1 MPKIIENL
9 STALVAEARRQM
21 AEAGYSAMTV
31 RSVAAACGVGVGTV
45 YNYYPSKDA
54 LVAAFMLEDWRRCLD
69 TIDAAA
75 QDARE
80 PAPVLRCIYDQ
91 LRAYIH
97 TYHSLFHDKNAVQSF
112 AAAFGRYHGQF
123 RATLAHPL
131 EKFFPGDPFLPEF
144 IAEALLSWTMEGKGY
159 GDIDPV
165 LRKLYGKA

>member
-9 STALVAEARRQM
+9 SAALAAEARRQM

-69 TIDAAA
+69 AIDAAA
-75 QDARE
+75 EEAGG

-91 LRAYIH
+91 LRAYIQ
-97 TYHSLFHDKNAVQSF
+97 TYQSLFCDKNAVQSF
-112 AAAFGRYHGQF
+112 AATAGQYHNQF

-131 EKFFPGDPFLPEF
+131 ERFFPGEPFLPEF
-144 IAEALLSWTMEGKGY
+144 IAEALLAWTMEGKRY
-159 GDIDPV
+159 EDIDPV

>member
-97 TYHSLFHDKNAVQSF
+97 TYHSLFHDKSAVQSF

-131 EKFFPGDPFLPEF
+131 EKFFPGNPFLPEF